1 MATIPPAERGARC
14 PPQPY
19 NREAPVR
26 IHAPAK
32 VNLALLVG
40 PTDETGLH
48 TVDSLFHFLEL
59 GDTVTVE
66 PADTLSLT
74 CDVDLGI
81 APEQN
86 LAYRAAESMGQRFGF
101 EPNVAIHIEKRIP
114 HGAGMGGGSTD
125 AAAVILALASLNN
138 LHPRSPEVLE
148 FAATLGADVPV
159 FLVEQGAPIMT
170 GHGEKFVRAAQPA
183 TGLPVVIAKPA
194 GVVSPT
200 SEVYRVYDSM
210 PYPPHSISPAVEAF
224 ETMVAQAPGGEPGTE
239 WDRGV
244 VFDFGHRIVNGLQL
258 AAMRVEPE
266 VHHVKVF
273 LAEQREVL
281 GSMVSGS
288 GAASFA
294 LCATDKAATD
304 VAARADRRGIWAIA
318 TRLASEGVHV
328 V

>member
-1 MATIPPAERGARC
+1 MI
-14 PPQPY
+14 
-19 NREAPVR
+19 V
-26 IHAPAK
+26 HAPAK

-66 PADTLSLT
+66 PSDGLSLT

-86 LAYRAAESMGQRFGF
+86 LAYRAAEAMGERFGF

-125 AAAVILALASLNN
+125 AAAVILALATQHN
-138 LHPRSPEVLE
+138 LDPRSPEVLE

-159 FLVEQGAPIMT
+159 FLVEEGAPIMT
-170 GHGEKFVRAAQPA
+170 GHGEKFVRAAKPA
-183 TGLPVVIAKPA
+183 TGLPVVIAKPD

-200 SEVYRVYDSM
+200 AEVYRAYDSM
-210 PYPPHSISPAVEAF
+210 PYPPHSITPTVEAF
-224 ETMVAQAPGGEPGTE
+224 ETLVSRAPEGGVGAE
-239 WDRGV
+239 WDRGH
-244 VFDFGHRIVNGLQL
+244 VFDFGHRLVNGLQL
-258 AAMRVEPE
+258 AAMRVEPAT
-266 VHHVKVF
+266 HHVKAF
-273 LAEQREVL
+273 LAEQRECL
-281 GSMVSGS
+281 GAMVSGS

-294 LCATDKAATD
+294 LCATDKAAAE
-304 VAARADRRGIWAIA
+304 VAARAARRDIWAVA
-318 TRLASEGVHV
+318 TRLAPRGVHIV
-328 V
+328 